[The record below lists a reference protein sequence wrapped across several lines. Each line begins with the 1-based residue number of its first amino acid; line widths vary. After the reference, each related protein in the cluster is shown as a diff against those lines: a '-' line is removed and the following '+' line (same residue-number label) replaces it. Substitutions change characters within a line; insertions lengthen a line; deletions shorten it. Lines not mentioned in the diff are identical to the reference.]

1 MQDDIAVAELTV
13 PARDGFAL
21 AATRY
26 RPAAAAAGTDI
37 VSSATAVPRRYYR
50 HFSAALAAR
59 GFEVLTYDYR
69 GIGDSR
75 PASLRGFDARTRDWA
90 LLDMAGVVDYATAY
104 SGGRP
109 LYLVGHSV
117 GGQIAGLLDNGDAI
131 SGMITVSAQSGYW
144 RLQVGEQKLVVAL
157 HVYLTLPLLASV
169 FGYMPWSWFSSAEDL
184 PKGAALEWSRWCRDP
199 DYLLGDGSLPLE
211 RYAAFGAPV
220 LAYSIA
226 DDKWGSRKSV
236 DAMMR
241 GYPAVERRHIDPSAA
256 GVGPLGHFGFF
267 RPGSGALWEEI
278 VAWLHDRRT
287 PNAGR

>member
-1 MQDDIAVAELTV
+1 MEFTI

-26 RPAAAAAGTDI
+26 RSADAGAGLVL

-50 HFSAALAAR
+50 HFAKALAAR

-69 GIGDSR
+69 GIGGSR
-75 PASLRGFDARTRDWA
+75 PASLRGFDAKTRDWA
-90 LLDMAGVVDYATAY
+90 LLDMAGVVDYGKRSAD
-104 SGGRP
+104 GRP

-131 SGMITVSAQSGYW
+131 AAMVTVSAQSGYW
-144 RLQVGEQKLVVAL
+144 RMQIGEQKAVVML
-157 HVYLTLPLLASV
+157 HVYLTLPLLATV

-184 PKGAALEWSRWCRDP
+184 PKGAALEWSRWCRHP
-199 DYLLGDGSLPLE
+199 DYLLGDKSLPLE
-211 RYAAFGAPV
+211 RYAAFEAPV

-236 DAMMR
+236 DAMMH
-241 GYPAVERRHIDPSAA
+241 GYPSVERRHIEPSAA

-267 RPGSGALWEEI
+267 RPTSAGLWEEI
-278 VAWLHDRRT
+278 VAWLRDR
-287 PNAGR
+287 PPSGRPSMP